1 MPTPPPLPPQPPTC
15 QQGQRHLTVHD
26 MRAVTE
32 GNELTHHLL
41 EAIFTHCCST
51 KGRPNQVGT

>member
-1 MPTPPPLPPQPPTC
+1 M
-15 QQGQRHLTVHD
+15 TVHD